1 MKSNNHCIRA
11 KEQSRETETQI
22 KSEVSVI
29 LPHIS
34 FFLLWFQI
42 AVSGLYYSALKKNQK
57 SNNHSVIVPTYKYKF
72 GTANIK
78 LGYVMQEINFV
89 ATRAGEPEPEPEL
102 GAPEPSIFLGAGVG
116 AGAVIW
122 ICCGAGAGAGAINET
137 ISSGSEW
144 FKILTK
150 PSLQF
155 LAQKDHL
162 VC

>member
-1 MKSNNHCIRA
+1 MHV
-11 KEQSRETETQI
+11 QSGYC
-22 KSEVSVI
+22 SYSVKYCQD
-29 LPHIS
+29 
-34 FFLLWFQI
+34 LL
-42 AVSGLYYSALKKNQK
+42 
-57 SNNHSVIVPTYKYKF
+57 
-72 GTANIK
+72 
-78 LGYVMQEINFV
+78 LGI
-89 ATRAGEPEPEPEL
+89 TRAGEPEPEPEL

-116 AGAVIW
+116 AVIW

-144 FKILTK
+144 LKILTK

>member
-1 MKSNNHCIRA
+1 M
-11 KEQSRETETQI
+11 
-22 KSEVSVI
+22 I
-29 LPHIS
+29 LPNMVLNRS
-34 FFLLWFQI
+34 EKLLRKTYTVFL
-42 AVSGLYYSALKKNQK
+42 NR
-57 SNNHSVIVPTYKYKF
+57 
-72 GTANIK
+72 
-78 LGYVMQEINFV
+78 
-89 ATRAGEPEPEPEL
+89 RAGEPELEPEL

-122 ICCGAGAGAGAINET
+122 ICRGAGAGAGAINET

-144 FKILTK
+144 LKILTK

>member
-1 MKSNNHCIRA
+1 MAPCSG
-11 KEQSRETETQI
+11 I
-22 KSEVSVI
+22 KFSVRI
-29 LPHIS
+29 CFI
-34 FFLLWFQI
+34 
-42 AVSGLYYSALKKNQK
+42 
-57 SNNHSVIVPTYKYKF
+57 
-72 GTANIK
+72 
-78 LGYVMQEINFV
+78 V

-144 FKILTK
+144 LKILTK

>member
-1 MKSNNHCIRA
+1 MTSQA
-11 KEQSRETETQI
+11 E
-22 KSEVSVI
+22 
-29 LPHIS
+29 PH
-34 FFLLWFQI
+34 
-42 AVSGLYYSALKKNQK
+42 SAC
-57 SNNHSVIVPTYKYKF
+57 
-72 GTANIK
+72 
-78 LGYVMQEINFV
+78 V

-144 FKILTK
+144 LKILTK

>member
-1 MKSNNHCIRA
+1 MLLRLAIRFYVGVNIRA
-11 KEQSRETETQI
+11 
-22 KSEVSVI
+22 
-29 LPHIS
+29 
-34 FFLLWFQI
+34 
-42 AVSGLYYSALKKNQK
+42 G
-57 SNNHSVIVPTYKYKF
+57 
-72 GTANIK
+72 
-78 LGYVMQEINFV
+78 
-89 ATRAGEPEPEPEL
+89 EPEL

-122 ICCGAGAGAGAINET
+122 ICRGAGAGAGAINET

-144 FKILTK
+144 LKILTK